1 MADRID
7 AAARS
12 RNMSRIRSKGM
23 KPEMAVRRMAHR
35 LGYRFRLHRRD
46 LPGTPDLVFPSRR
59 KIIFVHGCFWHR
71 HADPSCN
78 AAHTP
83 RSNEAYWE
91 AKIARNIARDAAARA
106 ELERTGWS
114 VLELWECHIRDA
126 QATEKIIRDF
136 LGQTGSP
143 DYRDANASVRLAK
156 PKSS

>member
-23 KPEMAVRRMAHR
+23 KPEMVVRRMAHR

-59 KIIFVHGCFWHR
+59 KIIFVHGCFWHQ
-71 HADPSCN
+71 HPDPSCK

-83 RSNEAYWE
+83 RSNEAYWLP
-91 AKIARNIARDAAARA
+91 KLTRNVDRDRCARVK
-106 ELERTGWS
+106 LEGLGWE
-114 VLELWECHIRDA
+114 VLEIWECATRRPDALEATIR
-126 QATEKIIRDF
+126 QF
-136 LGQTGSP
+136 LG
-143 DYRDANASVRLAK
+143 
-156 PKSS
+156 

>member
-71 HADPSCN
+71 HADPLCR

-91 AKIARNIARDAAARA
+91 AKIGRNIARDTNARA
-106 ELERTGWS
+106 ELERMGWD
-114 VLELWECHIRDA
+114 VLELWECRIRDT
-126 QATEKIIRDF
+126 QATEEIICDF
-136 LGQTGSP
+136 LGP
-143 DYRDANASVRLAK
+143 RL
-156 PKSS
+156 SELTR

>member
-12 RNMSRIRSKGM
+12 RNMSRIRSKGT
-23 KPEMAVRRMAHR
+23 KPEMAVRRTAHR

-71 HADPSCN
+71 HADPSCR

-91 AKIARNIARDAAARA
+91 AKIARNIARDATAHE
-106 ELERTGWS
+106 ELERMGWE
-114 VLELWECHIRDA
+114 VLELWECRIRDA
-126 QATEKIIRDF
+126 QATEKIICEF
-136 LGQTGSP
+136 LGKTGSP